1 MVWLAT
7 LTDKREE
14 HGRVWIEITFTQDSV
29 THIRSHNLT
38 NTDPK
43 YVKSLLQRQVNEF
56 DAVDVV
62 NEFPFPIGSS
72 LDLTPNPVIPPPDP
86 TPEEIAKAAW
96 FADWRTLNQMLEV
109 TAAIP
114 ALLTAQAQTQITA
127 LQTSLEADWLNSY
140 LGDI

>member
-1 MVWLAT
+1 MTWQAE
-7 LTDKREE
+7 LTGKREE
-14 HGRVWIEITFTQDSV
+14 HGRIWIEVTFTENGV

-56 DAVDVV
+56 DAVDPVG
-62 NEFPFPIGSS
+62 EFPYPVGTII
-72 LDLTPNPVIPPPDP
+72 DITPDPVIPPPDP
-86 TPEEIAKAAW
+86 TPEEITKAAW
-96 FADWRTLNQMLEV
+96 FADWRTLNQMIEV
-109 TAAIP
+109 TTAIP
-114 ALLTAQAQTQITA
+114 ALLTTQAQTQITA

>member
-1 MVWLAT
+1 MAWQAE

-14 HGRVWIEITFTQDSV
+14 HGRIWIEITFTEDGV

-43 YVKSLLQRQVNEF
+43 YVKSLLQAQVNQF
-56 DAVDVV
+56 DAVDVL
-62 NEFPFPIGSS
+62 EFPYPIGTVI
-72 LDLTPNPVIPPPDP
+72 DLTPDPVIPPPDP

-96 FADWRTLNQMLEV
+96 HADWRKLNQMLEV

>member
-1 MVWLAT
+1 MAWQAE

-14 HGRVWIEITFTQDSV
+14 HGRIWIEITFTEDGV

-43 YVKSLLQRQVNEF
+43 YVKSLLQAQVNQF
-56 DAVDVV
+56 DAVDVL
-62 NEFPFPIGSS
+62 EFPYPIGTVI
-72 LDLTPNPVIPPPDP
+72 DLTPDPVIPPPDP
-86 TPEEIAKAAW
+86 TLEEIAKAAW
-96 FADWRTLNQMLEV
+96 HADWRKLNQMLEV
-109 TAAIP
+109 TTAIP
-114 ALLTAQAQTQITA
+114 ALLTAQAQAQITA